1 LQHRVKE
8 LKTSLMTVRARRP
21 LQIAA
26 AVITGLIALSAYA
39 GVVGLVG
46 GWISFGE
53 IINARLPYGS
63 LLLAGIALLF
73 FVAAPMTVAA
83 VAALRGRTY
92 AGDIVVG
99 AGLLLVAWIA
109 IELAFIKSY
118 AWFHPTYLALAVLVM
133 LCGWLL
139 GRADRP
145 ESRATTGQQPESQP
159 HSQSR

>member
-1 LQHRVKE
+1 MTGRV
-8 LKTSLMTVRARRP
+8 RRP
-21 LQIAA
+21 LQIAT

-39 GVVGLVG
+39 GAVGLVG
-46 GWISFGE
+46 GGISFGE
-53 IINARLPYGS
+53 TINARLPYGS
-63 LLLAGIALLF
+63 LFLAGIALLF

-83 VAALRGRTY
+83 VAALRGLGY

-118 AWFHPTYLALAVLVM
+118 AWFHPTYLALGVLVV

-139 GRADRP
+139 GRADRA
-145 ESRATTGQQPESQP
+145 ESRATTGRQAESESR
-159 HSQSR
+159 SQSR